1 MSKKTFQVGDVE
13 VRVRSQPGL
22 QGATVKYLPVGHKL
36 KVDAASRTE
45 ADGYVW
51 WQHDE
56 GWSAE
61 RSLDGS
67 EVYLRES
74 KQVVGAP
81 TKKKAKPEPGPAK
94 KEKPAPA
101 AKPTAAK
108 KRTFR
113 VGSVPVRVRSA
124 PSLSGDTVKY
134 LDAGQALEVAGD
146 SRTEAD
152 GYTWWQHSAGWSAER
167 SANGKEIYLFEPGKV
182 VSAPKRSAPVVSVP
196 ATVEGL
202 PDDEELPLRDELFR
216 RLPVDLTEVHWWQ
229 YYGNNVF
236 GFENWAR
243 GIKWYEYSQG
253 LHGGLDFG
261 NSRTRGI
268 KVYAGVEGIL
278 EKVISSSFR
287 PYGLFVKVGDYNII
301 YGHLINPAS
310 LQPGQPV
317 GPDTVMGEIDT
328 GGQAHL
334 HLEVRYKEKWIV
346 NPLLLMPEEM
356 RETIFAQFPPSGEYF
371 YGGGGFDKWQTPLD
385 QPVLELYGPIVG
397 PHVG

>member
-1 MSKKTFQVGDVE
+1 MSKKIFQVGDVE

-22 QGATVKYLPVGHKL
+22 QGATVKYLPVGHEL
-36 KVDAASRTE
+36 KVDATSRTE

-61 RSLDGS
+61 RSLNGS
-67 EVYLRES
+67 EVYLLET
-74 KQVVGAP
+74 KPVVDTPPQG
-81 TKKKAKPEPGPAK
+81 KPKTEVST
-94 KEKPAPA
+94 A
-101 AKPTAAK
+101 AKPTPAK

-134 LDAGQALEVAGD
+134 LDAGQTLEVDVA

-152 GYTWWQHSAGWSAER
+152 GYTWWQHAQGWSAER
-167 SANGKEIYLFEPGKV
+167 SLNGKEIYLFEPSQV
-182 VSAPKRSAPVVSVP
+182 VSAPQRSTPVVSVP

-202 PDDEELPLRDELFR
+202 PADQDLPLRDELFR
-216 RLPVDLTEVHWWQ
+216 RLPVDLAQVHWWQ

-236 GFENWAR
+236 GFDNWAQ
-243 GIKWYEYSQG
+243 GIKWYEYSQS
-253 LHGGLDFG
+253 LHGGLDLG
-261 NSRTRGI
+261 NSRTRGV
-268 KVYAGVEGIL
+268 KAYAGVEGIF

-287 PYGLFVKVGDYNII
+287 PYGLFVKVGDYTVI
-301 YGHLINPAS
+301 YGHLINPVS

-317 GPDTVMGEIDT
+317 GLDTMMGEIDT

-356 RETIFAQFPPSGEYF
+356 REAIFAQFPPSGEYF

-397 PHVG
+397 PHAR